1 MKKKTVLISIATV
14 VIFCLLM
21 GSIAM
26 IAKKNQKKA
35 EKEFKAYNETLVY
48 DIYNFSPKITNNE
61 KRASLKTRM
70 DAQLMDQMC
79 PPLPELNRDP
89 SLPVN
94 TLLNVKTETM
104 TNKTKKKIVVDTRFI
119 IKTPNGKEYPQKVRG
134 EYKKKDNKWILM
146 KIQRIN

>member
-14 VIFCLLM
+14 VIVCLLI

-26 IAKKNQKKA
+26 IVKTNQKKA

-48 DIYNFSPKITNNE
+48 DIYNFSPEITNNE

-89 SLPVN
+89 NLPVN

-104 TNKTKKKIVVDTRFI
+104 TNKKEEIVADTRFV
-119 IKTPNGKEYPQKVRG
+119 IKTPNGKEYPQKVRA
-134 EYKKKDNKWILM
+134 EYKKNDNKWILM
-146 KIQRIN
+146 KIQPIN